1 MAHFENVIVR
11 EFEFNSQEEAFA
23 AISEGGELY
32 EYVQEGYTDADG
44 RQLTKAEIEYLI
56 ELGKWILRLVF
67 GIPVP

>member
-11 EFEFNSQEEAFA
+11 EFEFDNQADAFA
-23 AISEGGELY
+23 AISEGGELH
-32 EYVQEGYTDADG
+32 EYVQQGYKDADG

-56 ELGKWILRLVF
+56 EVAKWIIRLVF